1 MGIFGVPSE
10 ASALQATAA
19 QRVAA
24 KAKLAERAASEH
36 PRRPEDAVEFKVS
49 GMEDGTAIR
58 KADEEP
64 NDEQRR
70 RRQRRETPPKRGPS
84 PLSDPEGGLDL
95 TA

>member
-10 ASALQATAA
+10 LSALQATAA
-19 QRVAA
+19 QQVAA
-24 KAKLAERAASEH
+24 KAKSAQRAASEQ
-36 PRRPEDAVEFKVS
+36 PRRPKDAVEFKVA

-64 NDEQRR
+64 NDEQGGRR
-70 RRQRRETPPKRGPS
+70 RRRESPAKRGPS